1 MSHEVKNK
9 CREMTGLIN
18 YHHVKL
24 LHVVILDLKGVV
36 PTIYQN
42 FFWIIDIS
50 HHVVDF
56 KQKIVHHLTL
66 MTEEIKMT
74 IEGVA
79 NEKKIEWHLEILDE
93 NEI

>member
-42 FFWIIDIS
+42 FFLNNWYFTS
-50 HHVVDF
+50 CRRLEAKNSSSFDF
-56 KQKIVHHLTL
+56 NDKR
-66 MTEEIKMT
+66 
-74 IEGVA
+74 
-79 NEKKIEWHLEILDE
+79 KKKNDE
-93 NEI
+93 TKV